1 MENTNPILRVLIYL
15 LDESPKISQP
25 RSQLRHTAEEI
36 MKFLKT
42 KIKSPANICQ
52 HIAADSLATRE
63 DNPWSVAAAYDH
75 CLSCP
80 SQLPYAYSYDIH
92 ETAHL
97 KGESK
102 LSLLTEFFSKLS
114 PYNKLFKQ
122 EYMRKSAITQI
133 EISIKSQ
140 GSAVEP
146 LDMHHYYDVVIFLGH
161 SGVLDWESSAV
172 ESLMKLCAKVETTPT
187 IIAILGFCE
196 GTVRYG
202 SILKMS
208 LLLDNITSP
217 IIGLYQRR
225 INISSGELELTSL
238 LHGIRYYLH
247 LQAVMLKE
255 WKELPQIIRIC
266 YSKAFAK
273 FAFGLAMC
281 SAPANDPT
289 LFINDTD
296 KKGLIQQLLDK
307 CKLTR
312 KDVPLSCLQL
322 AMYSPMIVDSNRA
335 YSEIDIKQVNLK
347 SAGELDKWCRHK
359 IREQQLHK
367 LIPLI
372 GEIGLLNLTK
382 DTLKL
387 MESGDTNLW
396 KKIDHLQFLITAL
409 RGHWG
414 INSFAVIKEWATFH
428 LMEAMRELELWLML
442 KNKPD
447 YVEYKHLLVYSTK
460 VSWSYDYTWHIDN
473 LKIQLFRKEVAKPD
487 HRQVR
492 VKDQIECCIHRY
504 KLCCMCYTL
513 MSGDHFVRFVKP
525 HEQYHRFGILA
536 CTKMRK
542 PYLPIFNPH
551 QSMLSATDEPF
562 NVTPDGYIGA
572 SLCFPKSEV
581 LPHVDPFCKE
591 TALPW
596 DKSSNYK
603 DVSKKDT
610 TSWKTQ
616 SYSDEKGNYKKGKGN
631 FVAATKT
638 LGDVTTP
645 KPANHHVNDSNIA
658 EDLYARK
665 ILFAVDLL
673 KTTGLITT
681 IEQFNT
687 IHVPQESIENIKQD
701 NQNKV
706 KSVFAKFLNPKNNCA
721 GGHFNHCSHSSFGF
735 SAECILQLLMSRLS
749 CRYHHTK
756 QSQCDGRC
764 FIKDCGDELQ
774 CLQNMQH
781 QDTRIPIKEWYWWM
795 SHFVSIMP
803 LNVKYKGLQVDSSH
817 LKLHST
823 AMEHQ
828 VDSQSIIVCS

>member
-42 KIKSPANICQ
+42 KIKSPTNICQ

-63 DNPWSVAAAYDH
+63 DNLWSVAAAYDH

-80 SQLPYAYSYDIH
+80 SQLPYYADSYDIH
-92 ETAHL
+92 EIAHL

-102 LSLLTEFFSKLS
+102 LSLLTEFFSNLS

-172 ESLMKLCAKVETTPT
+172 ENLMKLCAKEETTPT

-217 IIGLYQRR
+217 IIGFYQRH

-247 LQAVMLKE
+247 LQAIMFKE

-289 LFINDTD
+289 VFINDTD

-307 CKLTR
+307 YKLTR

-322 AMYSPMIVDSNRA
+322 AMYSPMIVDSKFGNRV
-335 YSEIDIKQVNLK
+335 YSEIDINQVNLK
-347 SAGELDKWCRHK
+347 SAGKLDEWCRRK

-372 GEIGLLNLTK
+372 CEIRLLNLTK

-387 MESGDTNLW
+387 MESGDINLW
-396 KKIDHLQFLITAL
+396 KKIDHMQFLIAVL

-414 INSFAVIKEWATFH
+414 INSFVVIKEWATFH

-447 YVEYKHLLVYSTK
+447 YAEYEHLLVYSTK

-473 LKIQLFRKEVAKPD
+473 LKIQLFRKEAAKPD
-487 HRQVR
+487 HCWVR

-513 MSGDHFVRFVKP
+513 MCGDHFVRFIKP
-525 HEQYHRFGILA
+525 DDQYHQFGILA
-536 CTKMRK
+536 CTKVRK
-542 PYLPIFNPH
+542 PYLENFTPH
-551 QSMLSATDEPF
+551 QSMVSAADELLY
-562 NVTPDGYIGA
+562 VTPNGYVGA
-572 SLCFPKSEV
+572 SMWVCFPKSSNNKV
-581 LPHVDPFCKE
+581 LSHVNPFSE
-591 TALPW
+591 ENALPW
-596 DKSSNYK
+596 DKSSNYI
-603 DVSKKDT
+603 DVFKKDT
-610 TSWKTQ
+610 TSWKIQ
-616 SYSDEKGNYKKGKGN
+616 SYSDAYDYKKGN
-631 FVAATKT
+631 FVVAMKKMN
-638 LGDVTTP
+638 GVTTP
-645 KPANHHVNDSNIA
+645 KLASHHVNNIIEDS
-658 EDLYARK
+658 YAGK
-665 ILFAVDLL
+665 IQFIYVQS
-673 KTTGLITT
+673 TGLIT
-681 IEQFNT
+681 IEQSNT
-687 IHVPQESIENIKQD
+687 VGVPQETTIEMIKQD

-706 KSVFAKFLNPKNNCA
+706 KSFFVKFQNPKNIGA
-721 GGHFNHCSHSSFGF
+721 GGLFNHCSH
-735 SAECILQLLMSRLS
+735 
-749 CRYHHTK
+749 
-756 QSQCDGRC
+756 CDSWC
-764 FIKDCGDELQ
+764 IKDFGDELQ
-774 CLQNMQH
+774 YLQKMQH
-781 QDTRIPIKEWYWWM
+781 QDIKVPKEEWHWWI
-795 SHFVSIMP
+795 SHFVSIVQ

-817 LKLHST
+817 LKIHSA

-828 VDSQSIIVCS
+828 VDR